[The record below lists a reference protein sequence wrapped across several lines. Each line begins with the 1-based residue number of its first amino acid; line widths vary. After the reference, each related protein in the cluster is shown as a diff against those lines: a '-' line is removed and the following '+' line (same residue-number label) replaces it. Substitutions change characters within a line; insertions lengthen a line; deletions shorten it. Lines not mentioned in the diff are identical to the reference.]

1 MMDERGDE
9 ATSLA
14 EERGEASGPAGLK
27 RPTGVFA
34 RLLGVVVSPGEAF
47 ADVDRAPL
55 PYLPLLLLLA
65 LTAGATAFTFARIPM
80 DGMINERLQQMVE
93 EGRLT
98 QEQVAQQQEQMA
110 AMRPVMR
117 WVGPISSV
125 VVILLLTLAVAGFAR
140 LVSLMMG
147 YENRFLSLWSVT
159 IYAWLATSLFTTLL
173 FLVVVFVKPVEE
185 IDITNPLGSNLA
197 ALLPLFGITGLPRFV
212 TSFLTWVDLF
222 YGWRV
227 VLLGIGYAAVTKRV
241 AASTSLLFCGVIAL
255 LIALG
260 AAAWAAAFG

>member
-1 MMDERGDE
+1 MTDEWDDE
-9 ATSLA
+9 EAYLV
-14 EERGEASGPAGLK
+14 EERGEATGPAGLK
-27 RPTGVFA
+27 RPSGVFE

-47 ADVDRAPL
+47 ADVAWAPL

-80 DGMINERLQQMVE
+80 DRMLNERLEQMVE

-125 VVILLLTLAVAGFAR
+125 VLILLLTLAVAGFAR

-147 YENRFLSLWSVT
+147 YETRFLSLWSVT
-159 IYAWLATSLFTTLL
+159 IYAWLATSIFSTLL

-197 ALLPLFGITGLPRFV
+197 ALLPFFGLTGLPRFV

-227 VLLGIGYAAVTKRV
+227 VLLGIGYAAVTKRL

-255 LIALG
+255 LVALG
-260 AAAWAAAFG
+260 AALWAAAFG